1 MAAQKQLEL
10 KENFPDEAPLV
21 HFYRNSTV
29 FGGCKKSDVHS
40 GKWIRR
46 QKGPGQTP
54 VDPKGIWLRSLSGW
68 SLATFRGW
76 TWGDVHLRVRT
87 HKPETRLLTCAPC
100 FLCYDFSFGG
110 GLPPG
115 RRHGETREVT
125 KGPVKRAK

>member
-29 FGGCKKSDVHS
+29 FGGCKKSDVKHAIVHS

-76 TWGDVHLRVRT
+76 TCGGIHLRVHGHT
-87 HKPETRLLTCAPC
+87 NQKHGSLHVHLVFFVMTFPLGGALPQET
-100 FLCYDFSFGG
+100 
-110 GLPPG
+110 
-115 RRHGETREVT
+115 TR
-125 KGPVKRAK
+125 